1 MKVIVKA
8 RHMNLTPSLREH
20 AEEKLGQALMRI
32 FDRPAVQIEIELND
46 IGNVRDGRDKEC
58 RVTVFM
64 PRGKTINIVEID
76 DNMYKAIDLAH
87 DRLLQQVKRERGKK
101 HNTAMMR
108 KQAEKARASLARESL
123 TVTPEAWE
131 REVAEFELAATGH
144 R

>member
-32 FDRPAVQIEIELND
+32 FDRPAVQIEIELNY
-46 IGNVRDGRDKEC
+46 IGNVRDGQDKEC

-101 HNTAMMR
+101 HNTAVMR
-108 KQAEKARASLARESL
+108 KQAERARASLARESL

-131 REVAEFELAATGH
+131 REVAEYEMAAAAH